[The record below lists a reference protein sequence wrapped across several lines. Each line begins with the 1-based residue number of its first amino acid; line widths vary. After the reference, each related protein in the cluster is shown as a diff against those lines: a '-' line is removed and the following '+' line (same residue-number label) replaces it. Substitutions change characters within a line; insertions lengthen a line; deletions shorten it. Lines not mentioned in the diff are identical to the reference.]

1 MEIAH
6 IVKIFTITLMIA
18 LIGQSFI
25 QAAVVIC

>member
-1 MEIAH
+1 MEIKH

-25 QAAVVIC
+25 QAAVM